1 MRSDTKNLLAPAC
14 LAADRDQEASA
25 ATRDRSEWKPTRL
38 TWFARARTLLAI
50 DRARQVLLRHAEKT
64 DEPDPRAVEA
74 ADWLDMATTALTAP
88 PAGGEP
94 GGGA

>member
-1 MRSDTKNLLAPAC
+1 MSAKTKSLRTPAC

-38 TWFARARTLLAI
+38 SGFARARALLAI
-50 DRARQVLLRHAEKT
+50 DRARQVLLRHAAMSH
-64 DEPDPRAVEA
+64 EPDPRAVEA
-74 ADWLDMATTALTAP
+74 ADWLDMATMALTAP
-88 PAGGEP
+88 PVGDEP